1 MSKLCAISPPRPSTS
16 KPTSL
21 VTVSLLPRPT
31 SHLHL
36 GLLGGDAEPKADLV
50 FLYVKAGMTVIVD
63 DGKDWRI
70 DSGS

>member
-1 MSKLCAISPPRPSTS
+1 MRGVATFLKPGDPPVIFT
-16 KPTSL
+16 L
-21 VTVSLLPRPT
+21 A
-31 SHLHL
+31 
-36 GLLGGDAEPKADLV
+36 LLGGDAEPKADLV